1 MKLDI
6 KNKLAGILVPVF
18 ALRHENDLGI
28 GDTEAVN
35 KAIEFCSRN
44 KISVLQLLPI
54 NETGGDNSPYNALS
68 SIALDPALITISPN
82 TIPGLTEEAY
92 NKLAT
97 PELLAKLRTGAV
109 QYPLMKKLKND
120 LLRAAYVNFSSK
132 ASAKQKKEFA
142 QFLADNKEW
151 LPEYALFR
159 TLVEEH
165 HGNTSWPT
173 WEEEYR
179 TIESAKK
186 ATGGKAVK
194 ARFEEEQTFWSFV
207 QWIAWTQWTEV
218 KNLADKSGVSMMGD
232 LPFGVSR
239 YSADVWAHP
248 ELFDMKWSCG
258 APPETY
264 FKGDPF
270 VSKWGQNWGMP
281 YYKWAAH
288 KAQKYQWWR
297 QRVQYV
303 TKLFPYYRIDHVLG
317 FFRVYA
323 FPWIPEKNGIFLD
336 LTKEEAKKLTG
347 GDLPQFLPRDDEPEE
362 EGLKNCKDGEALL
375 KMLMEASGD
384 SGIVAEDLGI
394 VPEYVRPLLKKLG
407 IAGFV
412 IPIFERVGEDDESFK
427 PKETLPV
434 LGLATYGTHDHMPIA
449 RFYDDLVKWWH
460 GPDGDNGWQEV
471 QRLMKFLG
479 VKTDEPPRSLTP
491 ELHKIFL
498 ETLLETPCWLT
509 VLMITDL
516 LGTKQRFNEPG
527 LSGED
532 NWSQRL
538 AETLSDYEADP
549 EFAPKIKLFQELIE
563 KTNRLP
569 LAKKKV
575 AAAK

>member
-1 MKLDI
+1 MD
-6 KNKLAGILVPVF
+6 
-18 ALRHENDLGI
+18 
-28 GDTEAVN
+28 
-35 KAIEFCSRN
+35 
-44 KISVLQLLPI
+44 
-54 NETGGDNSPYNALS
+54 
-68 SIALDPALITISPN
+68 
-82 TIPGLTEEAY
+82 
-92 NKLAT
+92 
-97 PELLAKLRTGAV
+97 
-109 QYPLMKKLKND
+109 
-120 LLRAAYVNFSSK
+120 
-132 ASAKQKKEFA
+132 
-142 QFLADNKEW
+142 
-151 LPEYALFR
+151 
-159 TLVEEH
+159 
-165 HGNTSWPT
+165 
-173 WEEEYR
+173 
-179 TIESAKK
+179 
-186 ATGGKAVK
+186 
-194 ARFEEEQTFWSFV
+194 
-207 QWIAWTQWTEV
+207 
-218 KNLADKSGVSMMGD
+218 
-232 LPFGVSR
+232 
-239 YSADVWAHP
+239 
-248 ELFDMKWSCG
+248 
-258 APPETY
+258 
-264 FKGDPF
+264 
-270 VSKWGQNWGMP
+270 
-281 YYKWAAH
+281 
-288 KAQKYQWWR
+288 
-297 QRVQYV
+297 
-303 TKLFPYYRIDHVLG
+303 
-317 FFRVYA
+317 
-323 FPWIPEKNGIFLD
+323 
-336 LTKEEAKKLTG
+336 
-347 GDLPQFLPRDDEPEE
+347 
-362 EGLKNCKDGEALL
+362 
-375 KMLMEASGD
+375 ASGD

-412 IPIFERVGEDDESFK
+412 IPIFERVGEDDQSFK

-479 VKTDEPPRSLTP
+479 VKTDEPPQSLTP